1 MSLVTVII
9 IVAFVVAAIGLY
21 LIWRKWIASL
31 TKSEKDKFLGERI
44 SAPKVMSD
52 DLKAY
57 DGETIEAQST
67 LRIAEEEKKY
77 EAVIKQYEADVNDI
91 ATRYAYAIMER
102 IHHFAATT
110 VFLSGRFFIYS
121 DEVKRLPKYR
131 VTYEDFWTSKHS
143 SITTISRIA
152 DEIVRI
158 LKRNHYN
165 CGKTCDVKEPYISV
179 HWGPECKYVAYDKFK
194 APDTVIE

>member
-9 IVAFVVAAIGLY
+9 IVGLVVVAIE

-31 TKSEKDKFLGERI
+31 TKSEKAKMLGERI

-52 DLKAY
+52 ELKVY
-57 DGETIEAQST
+57 DGKTIEEQTT
-67 LRIAEEEKKY
+67 LRIAEEEKQF

-110 VFLSGRFFIYS
+110 VFLSGRFFINS
-121 DEVKRLPKYR
+121 DEVKRLPKFR
-131 VTYEDFWTSKHS
+131 VTYDKFWTGKDS

-152 DEIVRI
+152 EEIVRI
-158 LKRNHYN
+158 LSRNNYS

-179 HWGPECKYVAYDKFK
+179 RWGPECKFMACDKFK